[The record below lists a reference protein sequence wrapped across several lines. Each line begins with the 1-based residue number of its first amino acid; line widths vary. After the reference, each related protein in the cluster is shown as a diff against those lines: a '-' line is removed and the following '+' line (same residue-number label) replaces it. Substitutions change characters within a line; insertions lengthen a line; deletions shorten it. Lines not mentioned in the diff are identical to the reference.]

1 MKILERYSSPDDCC
15 HQLAQ
20 ELSKELVT
28 TFSYILDPKDKE
40 FCPEY
45 LVATYLT
52 PEWRFLIKSEQMP
65 AIRKYLQ
72 GNWVFILKLLFVDYI
87 LILIYLGVVNC
98 GADVAAVATSP
109 HMFSLDGFEEFTEE
123 FTSSLTSSTFGRGKF
138 IVRKYPY

>member
-1 MKILERYSSPDDCC
+1 MKILERYSSPDDSC

>member
-1 MKILERYSSPDDCC
+1 MKILERYSSPDDSC

-98 GADVAAVATSP
+98 GADVATSP

>member
-1 MKILERYSSPDDCC
+1 MMKILERYSSPDDSC

-72 GNWVFILKLLFVDYI
+72 GN
-87 LILIYLGVVNC
+87 
-98 GADVAAVATSP
+98 
-109 HMFSLDGFEEFTEE
+109 
-123 FTSSLTSSTFGRGKF
+123 
-138 IVRKYPY
+138 